1 LKIALVTETFPPEV
15 NGVAMTLGVIARE
28 FGLRQHEVTV
38 YRPHYPKA
46 ADGGAPPPPF
56 TEVGMPGMP
65 IPGYPMLRLG
75 FPAQGSLRRRWKA
88 DRPDLVHVVTEGPL
102 GSSAIS
108 AARRLKIPVTSSY
121 HTQFHAYTGH
131 YGIGLM
137 KSVTLAWLRRVH
149 NRTDRTF
156 APTAELCAELTELGF
171 RGMEVL
177 SRGVD
182 TRHFHPSNRSEE
194 LRRSWGAGPDDPVVL
209 HAGRFAREKNYPL
222 LLEAWTAMS
231 RVQPRLRF
239 VLVGDGPLRS
249 RLQHDFPQA
258 SFAGF
263 MDRETLG
270 RYYASADLYV
280 HCSLTETFGNVL
292 TEAMASGLAPATFDY
307 AAGRLFVR
315 DGVNGLVAPCDRP
328 DRLIAAATRL
338 ATDGA
343 LRRRLGAAAAET
355 MAAQSWQKVIVRFEQ
370 SLQAVIE
377 EGRARPPGAL
387 ALTALRSRTR

>member
-1 LKIALVTETFPPEV
+1 
-15 NGVAMTLGVIARE
+15 MTLGVIARE
-28 FGLRQHEVTV
+28 FGMRQHAVTV
-38 YRPHYPKA
+38 YRPSYPGARA
-46 ADGGAPPPPF
+46 AAPSAPLPY

-75 FPAQGSLRRRWKA
+75 FPAQGSLQRRWKA

-102 GSSAIS
+102 GASAVS
-108 AARRLKIPVTSSY
+108 AARQLKIPVTSSY

-149 NRTDRTF
+149 NRTARTF
-156 APTAELCAELTELGF
+156 APTAELCAELTGLGF
-171 RGMEVL
+171 EGMEVL

-182 TRHFHPSNRSEE
+182 TRHFHPRYRSVE
-194 LRRSWGAGPDDPVVL
+194 LRRSWGAGPKDVVVL

-231 RVQPRLRF
+231 RARPGLRI
-239 VLVGDGPLRS
+239 VLVGDGPLRGK
-249 RLQHDFPQA
+249 LQRDFPEA

-280 HCSLTETFGNVL
+280 HASLTETFGNVL
-292 TEAMASGLAPATFDY
+292 TEAMASGLAPVTFDY

-315 DGVNGLVAPCDRP
+315 DGVNGLAAPCDRP
-328 DRLIAAATRL
+328 DQLIAAATRL
-338 ATDGA
+338 ATDDD

-355 MAAQSWQKVIVRFEQ
+355 MAAQSWEKVIGRFEE
-370 SLQAVIE
+370 SLRAVIA
-377 EGRARPPGAL
+377 G
-387 ALTALRSRTR
+387 

>member
-1 LKIALVTETFPPEV
+1 
-15 NGVAMTLGVIARE
+15 MTLGVIARE
-28 FGLRQHEVTV
+28 FGLRRHAVTV
-38 YRPHYPKA
+38 YRPSYPVGA
-46 ADGGAPPPPF
+46 RPAGALGPGPYLGPNAVGSSAPGDNAPPASNAVPY
-56 TEVGMPGMP
+56 TEVAMPGMP

-75 FPAQGSLRRRWKA
+75 FPAQGVLRRRWQA

-102 GSSAIS
+102 GASAVS
-108 AARRLKIPVTSSY
+108 AAHRLKIPVTSSY

-149 NRTDRTF
+149 NRTARTF

-171 RGMEVL
+171 SGMEVL

-182 TRHFHPSNRSEE
+182 TRHFHPTNRSDE
-194 LRRSWGAGPDDPVVL
+194 LRRSWGAGPHDPVML

-222 LLEAWTAMS
+222 LLEAWNAMS
-231 RVQPRLRF
+231 RAQPRLRL

-249 RLQHDFPQA
+249 RLQRDFPSA

-280 HCSLTETFGNVL
+280 HVSLTETFGNVL

-328 DRLIAAATRL
+328 DQLIAAATRL
-338 ATDGA
+338 ATDDA

-355 MAAQSWQKVIVRFEQ
+355 MAAQSWEKVIERFEK
-370 SLQAVIE
+370 SLQAVIA
-377 EGRARPPGAL
+377 G
-387 ALTALRSRTR
+387 